1 MVLVTPFTIQEN
13 QNQTLECIDHVCCDI
28 AVAGQ
33 AARDMFE
40 PEDMELE
47 KFLHYSE
54 DT

>member
-1 MVLVTPFTIQEN
+1 MVLVTRFTIQED
-13 QNQTLECIDHVCCDI
+13 QYQPLECIDHVCCGV

-47 KFLHYSE
+47 
-54 DT
+54 

>member
-13 QNQTLECIDHVCCDI
+13 QYQTLECIDHVCCDI

-47 KFLHYSE
+47 
-54 DT
+54 